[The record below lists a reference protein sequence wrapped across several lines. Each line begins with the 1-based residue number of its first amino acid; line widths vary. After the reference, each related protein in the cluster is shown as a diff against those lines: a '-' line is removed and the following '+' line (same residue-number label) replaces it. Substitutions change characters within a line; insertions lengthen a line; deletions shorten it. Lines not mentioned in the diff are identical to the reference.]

1 MNSRDKYLKQHREY
15 IRKRE
20 LEHINNKITD
30 DKKYR
35 AELQKMYNSTQDE
48 IQRRLERLYIRY
60 AKSEGITIDEAMKLA
75 DKTDVEKFVNRVKEY
90 VKNKDFSKVAND
102 ELKLYNLKMRMSRL
116 ELMKYEIMIEQM
128 RLSGKETD
136 MLYGRLKDDLI
147 EETRRQA
154 GILGIDPD
162 FYEDFI
168 RNSDAI
174 INGDFKSAKFSDRI
188 WANGYKMRGNLQSGI
203 HNSMLLGDNPRTWA
217 RKLEENLSEEMDDTG
232 RQNAFYNAF
241 RLAVTESARVQVN
254 TGLNLMKKSGYE
266 KYIWI
271 AEPGACHI
279 CAPFNNH
286 VFDIEN
292 SDIGDE
298 LPPMHPFCR
307 CSIAA
312 YYNMDEDEDSGYN
325 IDERKFTE
333 YALDYDKAPDKAY
346 AFEEVLGYTKDN
358 YKDLIENILENI
370 DEGSFI
376 EKGNNGY
383 GNLFEQIIELK
394 GANNRIANVL
404 TAWIEENK
412 GKRLTS
418 AYITN
423 RKKSKKQGR
432 K

>member
-1 MNSRDKYLKQHREY
+1 MNSREKYLKQHREY
-15 IRKRE
+15 IKKRE
-20 LEHINNKITD
+20 LEHIKNKITD

-90 VKNKDFSKVAND
+90 VKNKDFSKRANN

-116 ELMKYEIMIEQM
+116 ELMKHEILIEQM

-154 GILGIDPD
+154 GILGLDPD

-174 INGDFKSAKFSDRI
+174 INGDFKSANFSDRI

-232 RQNAFYNAF
+232 KQNAFYNAF

-254 TGLNLMKKSGYE
+254 TGLNLMRKSGYE
-266 KYIWI
+266 KYMWI

-312 YYNMDEDEDSGYN
+312 YYNIDEEQDSGYN
-325 IDERKFTE
+325 IDE
-333 YALDYDKAPDKAY
+333 
-346 AFEEVLGYTKDN
+346 
-358 YKDLIENILENI
+358 
-370 DEGSFI
+370 I
-376 EKGNNGY
+376 EKTEHAEKRREERNVSDDDVSDALNEPLYVGDLEIDKNGRPSRKY
-383 GNLFEQIIELK
+383 VGKNATVVI
-394 GANNRIANVL
+394 NPD
-404 TAWIEENK
+404 TNK
-412 GKRLTS
+412 EITSWRTSSRL
-418 AYITN
+418 
-423 RKKSKKQGR
+423 RKKFEKGGK
-432 K
+432 

>member
-35 AELQKMYNSTQDE
+35 TELQKMYNSTQDE

-90 VKNKDFSKVAND
+90 VKNKDFSKRAND

-116 ELMKYEIMIEQM
+116 ELMKHEILIEQM
-128 RLSGKETD
+128 KLSGKETD
-136 MLYGRLKDDLI
+136 MLYGRLKGDLI

-154 GILGIDPD
+154 GILGLDPG
-162 FYEDFI
+162 FYEEFI

-174 INGDFKSAKFSDRI
+174 INGDFKSANFSDRI

-217 RKLEENLSEEMDDTG
+217 RKLEENLSDELDDTG

-254 TGLNLMKKSGYE
+254 TGLALMKKSGYE

-279 CAPFNNH
+279 CAPFNNR

-312 YYNMDEDEDSGYN
+312 YYNIAEEDDSGYN
-325 IDERKFTE
+325 
-333 YALDYDKAPDKAY
+333 
-346 AFEEVLGYTKDN
+346 KDT
-358 YKDLIENILENI
+358 
-370 DEGSFI
+370 I
-376 EKGNNGY
+376 EKTEHAEKRREERNVSDNDVLDALNDPLYIGDLEVDEKGRLSRKYVGKNATV
-383 GNLFEQIIELK
+383 IINPE
-394 GANNRIANVL
+394 
-404 TAWIEENK
+404 
-412 GKRLTS
+412 
-418 AYITN
+418 TN
-423 RKKSKKQGR
+423 REITSWRTGSRLRKKFEKGGK
-432 K
+432 

>member
-20 LEHINNKITD
+20 LEHIKNKITD

-90 VKNKDFSKVAND
+90 VKNKDFSKRAND

-116 ELMKYEIMIEQM
+116 ELMKHEILIEQM

-154 GILGIDPD
+154 GILGLDPD

-174 INGDFKSAKFSDRI
+174 INGDFKSANFSDRI

-312 YYNMDEDEDSGYN
+312 YYNIAEDADSGYN
-325 IDERKFTE
+325 IDE
-333 YALDYDKAPDKAY
+333 
-346 AFEEVLGYTKDN
+346 
-358 YKDLIENILENI
+358 
-370 DEGSFI
+370 I
-376 EKGNNGY
+376 EKTEHAEKRREERNVSDDDVSDALNEPLYVGDLEIDKNGRPSRKY
-383 GNLFEQIIELK
+383 VGKNATVVI
-394 GANNRIANVL
+394 NPD
-404 TAWIEENK
+404 TNK
-412 GKRLTS
+412 EITSWRTSSRL
-418 AYITN
+418 
-423 RKKSKKQGR
+423 RKKFEKGGK
-432 K
+432 

>member
-1 MNSRDKYLKQHREY
+1 MNSREKYLKQHREY
-15 IRKRE
+15 IKKRE
-20 LEHINNKITD
+20 LEHIKNKITD

-90 VKNKDFSKVAND
+90 VKNKDFSKRAND

-116 ELMKYEIMIEQM
+116 ELMKHEILIEQM

-154 GILGIDPD
+154 GILGLDPD

-174 INGDFKSAKFSDRI
+174 INGDFKSANFSDRI

-232 RQNAFYNAF
+232 KQNAFYNAF

-254 TGLNLMKKSGYE
+254 TGLNLMRKSGYE
-266 KYIWI
+266 KYMWI

-312 YYNMDEDEDSGYN
+312 YYNIDEEQDSGYN
-325 IDERKFTE
+325 IDE
-333 YALDYDKAPDKAY
+333 
-346 AFEEVLGYTKDN
+346 
-358 YKDLIENILENI
+358 
-370 DEGSFI
+370 I
-376 EKGNNGY
+376 EKTEHAEKRREERNVSDDDVSDALNEPLYVGDLEIDKNGRPSRKY
-383 GNLFEQIIELK
+383 VGKNATVVI
-394 GANNRIANVL
+394 NPD
-404 TAWIEENK
+404 TNK
-412 GKRLTS
+412 EITSWRTSSRL
-418 AYITN
+418 
-423 RKKSKKQGR
+423 RKKFEKGGK
-432 K
+432 

>member
-20 LEHINNKITD
+20 LEHINNKIAD

-35 AELQKMYNSTQDE
+35 AELQKMYSSTQDE

-75 DKTDVEKFVNRVKEY
+75 DKTDIEKFVNRVKEY
-90 VKNKDFSKVAND
+90 VKNKDFSKTAND

-136 MLYGRLKDDLI
+136 MLYGRLKEDLI

-154 GILGIDPD
+154 GILGLDPG

-174 INGDFKSAKFSDRI
+174 INGDFKSANFSDRI

-217 RKLEENLSEEMDDTG
+217 RKLEENLSQEMDDTG

-241 RLAVTESARVQVN
+241 RLAVTESARVQIN
-254 TGLNLMKKSGYE
+254 MGLNLMRKSGYE
-266 KYIWI
+266 KYMWI

-312 YYNMDEDEDSGYN
+312 YYNMDEDADSGYN
-325 IDERKFTE
+325 INE
-333 YALDYDKAPDKAY
+333 
-346 AFEEVLGYTKDN
+346 
-358 YKDLIENILENI
+358 
-370 DEGSFI
+370 I
-376 EKGNNGY
+376 EKTEHAEKRREERNVSDDDVSDALNEPLYVGDLEIDKNGRPSRKY
-383 GNLFEQIIELK
+383 VGKNATVVI
-394 GANNRIANVL
+394 NPD
-404 TAWIEENK
+404 TNK
-412 GKRLTS
+412 EITSWRTSSRL
-418 AYITN
+418 
-423 RKKSKKQGR
+423 RKKFEKGVK
-432 K
+432 

>member
-1 MNSRDKYLKQHREY
+1 MNSRDQYLKQHREY

-20 LEHINNKITD
+20 LEHINNKIED

-75 DKTDVEKFVNRVKEY
+75 DKTDIEKFVNRVKEY
-90 VKNKDFSKVAND
+90 VKNKDFSKTAND

-147 EETRRQA
+147 EETKRQA
-154 GILGIDPD
+154 GILGLDPD

-188 WANGYKMRGNLQSGI
+188 WANGYKMRNNLQSGI

-217 RKLEENLSEEMDDTG
+217 RKLEENLSEEMNDTG

-254 TGLNLMKKSGYE
+254 TGLNLMRKSGYE

-286 VFDIEN
+286 VFDIQN

-312 YYNMDEDEDSGYN
+312 YYNMDEEENSGYN
-325 IDERKFTE
+325 IDE
-333 YALDYDKAPDKAY
+333 
-346 AFEEVLGYTKDN
+346 
-358 YKDLIENILENI
+358 
-370 DEGSFI
+370 I
-376 EKGNNGY
+376 EKTEHAEKRREERNVSDDDVSDALNEPLYVGDLEIDKNGRPSRKY
-383 GNLFEQIIELK
+383 VGKNATVVI
-394 GANNRIANVL
+394 NPD
-404 TAWIEENK
+404 TNK
-412 GKRLTS
+412 EITSWRTSSRL
-418 AYITN
+418 
-423 RKKSKKQGR
+423 RKKFEKGGK
-432 K
+432 

>member
-1 MNSRDKYLKQHREY
+1 MNSRDKYLKQHRDY

-20 LEHINNKITD
+20 LEHINNKIVD

-75 DKTDVEKFVNRVKEY
+75 DKTDIEKFVNRVKEY
-90 VKNKDFSKVAND
+90 VKNKDFSKTAND

-154 GILGIDPD
+154 GILGLDPG

-188 WANGYKMRGNLQSGI
+188 WANGYKMRNNLQSGI

-217 RKLEENLSEEMDDTG
+217 RKLEENLSEEMDDIG

-241 RLAVTESARVQVN
+241 RLAVTESARVQIN
-254 TGLNLMKKSGYE
+254 TSLNLMRKSGYE

-312 YYNMDEDEDSGYN
+312 YYNMDEEENSGYN
-325 IDERKFTE
+325 IDE
-333 YALDYDKAPDKAY
+333 
-346 AFEEVLGYTKDN
+346 
-358 YKDLIENILENI
+358 
-370 DEGSFI
+370 I
-376 EKGNNGY
+376 EKTEHAEKRREERNVSDDDVSDALNEPLYVGDLEIDKNGRPSRKY
-383 GNLFEQIIELK
+383 VGKNATVVI
-394 GANNRIANVL
+394 NPD
-404 TAWIEENK
+404 TNK
-412 GKRLTS
+412 EITSWRTSSRL
-418 AYITN
+418 
-423 RKKSKKQGR
+423 RKKFEKGGK
-432 K
+432 

>member
-20 LEHINNKITD
+20 LEHIKNKITD

-35 AELQKMYNSTQDE
+35 AELQKLYNSTQDE

-75 DKTDVEKFVNRVKEY
+75 DKTDIEKFINRVKKY
-90 VKNKDFSKVAND
+90 VKNKDFSKTAND

-154 GILGIDPD
+154 GILGLDPD

-217 RKLEENLSEEMDDTG
+217 RKLEENLSEEMGDTG

-254 TGLNLMKKSGYE
+254 TGLNLMKKADM
-266 KYIWI
+266 K
-271 AEPGACHI
+271 
-279 CAPFNNH
+279 
-286 VFDIEN
+286 
-292 SDIGDE
+292 
-298 LPPMHPFCR
+298 
-307 CSIAA
+307 SIFGLR
-312 YYNMDEDEDSGYN
+312 NL
-325 IDERKFTE
+325 ER
-333 YALDYDKAPDKAY
+333 AISVHL
-346 AFEEVLGYTKDN
+346 
-358 YKDLIENILENI
+358 LITTFSI
-370 DEGSFI
+370 
-376 EKGNNGY
+376 
-383 GNLFEQIIELK
+383 
-394 GANNRIANVL
+394 
-404 TAWIEENK
+404 
-412 GKRLTS
+412 
-418 AYITN
+418 
-423 RKKSKKQGR
+423 
-432 K
+432 

>member
-20 LEHINNKITD
+20 LEHIKNKIID

-35 AELQKMYNSTQDE
+35 AELQKLYNSTQDE

-75 DKTDVEKFVNRVKEY
+75 DKTDIEKFINRVKKY
-90 VKNKDFSKVAND
+90 VKNKDFSKTAND

-154 GILGIDPD
+154 GILGLDPD

-217 RKLEENLSEEMDDTG
+217 RKLEENLSEEMGDTG

-312 YYNMDEDEDSGYN
+312 YYNMDEDADSGYN
-325 IDERKFTE
+325 INE
-333 YALDYDKAPDKAY
+333 
-346 AFEEVLGYTKDN
+346 
-358 YKDLIENILENI
+358 
-370 DEGSFI
+370 I
-376 EKGNNGY
+376 EKTEHAEKRREERNVSDDDVSDALNEPLYVGDLAIDKNGRPSRKY
-383 GNLFEQIIELK
+383 VGKNATVVI
-394 GANNRIANVL
+394 NPD
-404 TAWIEENK
+404 TNK
-412 GKRLTS
+412 EITSWRTSSRL
-418 AYITN
+418 
-423 RKKSKKQGR
+423 RKKFEKGGK
-432 K
+432 

>member
-15 IRKRE
+15 IKKRE
-20 LEHINNKITD
+20 LEHIKNKITD

-90 VKNKDFSKVAND
+90 VKNKDFSKTAND

-116 ELMKYEIMIEQM
+116 QLMKYEILIEQM

-136 MLYGRLKDDLI
+136 MLYGRLKNDLI

-154 GILGIDPD
+154 GILGLDPG

-203 HNSMLLGDNPRTWA
+203 HNSILLGDNPRMWA

-254 TGLNLMKKSGYE
+254 TGLNLMRKSGYE

-279 CAPFNNH
+279 CAPFDNH

-312 YYNMDEDEDSGYN
+312 YYNMDEEQDLEYN
-325 IDERKFTE
+325 IDE
-333 YALDYDKAPDKAY
+333 
-346 AFEEVLGYTKDN
+346 
-358 YKDLIENILENI
+358 
-370 DEGSFI
+370 I
-376 EKGNNGY
+376 EKTEHAEKRREERDVSDDDVFDALNEPLY
-383 GNLFEQIIELK
+383 IEDLK
-394 GANNRIANVL
+394 IDKKGRPSQKYVGKNATVVINPD
-404 TAWIEENK
+404 TNK
-412 GKRLTS
+412 EITSWRTSSRL
-418 AYITN
+418 
-423 RKKSKKQGR
+423 RKKFEKGR

>member
-1 MNSRDKYLKQHREY
+1 MNNRDKYLKQHREY

-20 LEHINNKITD
+20 LEHIKNKITD

-35 AELQKMYNSTQDE
+35 AELQKLYNSTQDE

-60 AKSEGITIDEAMKLA
+60 AKSEGITIEEAMKRA
-75 DKTDVEKFVNRVKEY
+75 DKTDIEKFINRVKEY
-90 VKNKDFSKVAND
+90 VKNKDFSKTAND

-136 MLYGRLKDDLI
+136 MLYGRLKNDLI

-254 TGLNLMKKSGYE
+254 TGLNLMRKSGYE

-279 CAPFNNH
+279 CAPFNNQ

-312 YYNMDEDEDSGYN
+312 YYNMDE
-325 IDERKFTE
+325 
-333 YALDYDKAPDKAY
+333 
-346 AFEEVLGYTKDN
+346 EE
-358 YKDLIENILENI
+358 
-370 DEGSFI
+370 
-376 EKGNNGY
+376 
-383 GNLFEQIIELK
+383 
-394 GANNRIANVL
+394 
-404 TAWIEENK
+404 
-412 GKRLTS
+412 
-418 AYITN
+418 
-423 RKKSKKQGR
+423 
-432 K
+432 

>member
-20 LEHINNKITD
+20 LEHIKNKITD

-48 IQRRLERLYIRY
+48 IQRRLEKLYIRY

-90 VKNKDFSKVAND
+90 VKNKDFSKRAND

-116 ELMKYEIMIEQM
+116 ELMKHEILIEQM

-136 MLYGRLKDDLI
+136 MLYGRLKNDLI

-154 GILGIDPD
+154 GILGLDPD

-174 INGDFKSAKFSDRI
+174 INGDFKSANFSDRI

-241 RLAVTESARVQVN
+241 RLAVTESARVHIN
-254 TGLNLMKKSGYE
+254 TSLNLMRKSGYE

-312 YYNMDEDEDSGYN
+312 YYNIDEEQDSGYN
-325 IDERKFTE
+325 INE
-333 YALDYDKAPDKAY
+333 
-346 AFEEVLGYTKDN
+346 
-358 YKDLIENILENI
+358 
-370 DEGSFI
+370 I
-376 EKGNNGY
+376 EKTEHAEKRREERNVSDDDVSDALNEPLYVGDLEIDKNGRPSRKY
-383 GNLFEQIIELK
+383 VGKNATVVI
-394 GANNRIANVL
+394 NPD
-404 TAWIEENK
+404 TNK
-412 GKRLTS
+412 EITSWRTSSRL
-418 AYITN
+418 
-423 RKKSKKQGR
+423 RKKFEKGGK
-432 K
+432 

>member
-1 MNSRDKYLKQHREY
+1 MNSRDKYLKQHKDY

-20 LEHINNKITD
+20 LEHIKNKITD

-35 AELQKMYNSTQDE
+35 AELQKLYNSTQDE

-75 DKTDVEKFVNRVKEY
+75 DKTDIEKFVNRVKEY
-90 VKNKDFSKVAND
+90 VKNKDFSKRAND

-116 ELMKYEIMIEQM
+116 ELMKHEILIEQM

-136 MLYGRLKDDLI
+136 MLYGRLKEDLI

-154 GILGIDPD
+154 GILGLDPG

-241 RLAVTESARVQVN
+241 RLAVTESARVHIN
-254 TGLNLMKKSGYE
+254 TSLNLMKKSGYE

-286 VFDIEN
+286 VFDIEK

-312 YYNMDEDEDSGYN
+312 YYNMDEDEDSRYN
-325 IDERKFTE
+325 IDE
-333 YALDYDKAPDKAY
+333 
-346 AFEEVLGYTKDN
+346 
-358 YKDLIENILENI
+358 
-370 DEGSFI
+370 I
-376 EKGNNGY
+376 EKTEHAEKRREERNVSDDDVSDALNEPLYVGDLEIDKNGRPSRKY
-383 GNLFEQIIELK
+383 VGKNATVVI
-394 GANNRIANVL
+394 NPD
-404 TAWIEENK
+404 TNK
-412 GKRLTS
+412 EITSWRTSSRL
-418 AYITN
+418 
-423 RKKSKKQGR
+423 RKKFEKGGK
-432 K
+432 

>member
-20 LEHINNKITD
+20 LEHIKDKITD

-35 AELQKMYNSTQDE
+35 VELQKLYNSTQDE

-75 DKTDVEKFVNRVKEY
+75 DKTDIEKFVNRVKKY
-90 VKNKDFSKVAND
+90 VKNKDFSKTAND

-128 RLSGKETD
+128 KLSGKETD

-147 EETRRQA
+147 EETKRQA
-154 GILGIDPD
+154 GILGIDPE

-232 RQNAFYNAF
+232 RENAFYNAF

-254 TGLNLMKKSGYE
+254 TGLNLMRKSGYE

-279 CAPFNNH
+279 CAPFNNQ

-312 YYNMDEDEDSGYN
+312 YYNMDEEENSGYN
-325 IDERKFTE
+325 IDE
-333 YALDYDKAPDKAY
+333 
-346 AFEEVLGYTKDN
+346 
-358 YKDLIENILENI
+358 
-370 DEGSFI
+370 I
-376 EKGNNGY
+376 EKTEHAEKRREERNVSDDDVSDALNEPLYVGDLEIDKNGRPSQKY
-383 GNLFEQIIELK
+383 VGKNATVVI
-394 GANNRIANVL
+394 NPD
-404 TAWIEENK
+404 TNK
-412 GKRLTS
+412 EITSWRTSSRL
-418 AYITN
+418 
-423 RKKSKKQGR
+423 RKKFEKGGK
-432 K
+432 

>member
-1 MNSRDKYLKQHREY
+1 
-15 IRKRE
+15 
-20 LEHINNKITD
+20 
-30 DKKYR
+30 
-35 AELQKMYNSTQDE
+35 
-48 IQRRLERLYIRY
+48 
-60 AKSEGITIDEAMKLA
+60 
-75 DKTDVEKFVNRVKEY
+75 
-90 VKNKDFSKVAND
+90 
-102 ELKLYNLKMRMSRL
+102 
-116 ELMKYEIMIEQM
+116 M

-154 GILGIDPD
+154 GILGLDPG
-162 FYEDFI
+162 FYEEFI

-232 RQNAFYNAF
+232 KQNAFYNAF
-241 RLAVTESARVQVN
+241 RLSVTESARVQVN
-254 TGLNLMKKSGYE
+254 TGLKLMRKSGYE

-279 CAPFNNH
+279 CAPFNDH

-312 YYNMDEDEDSGYN
+312 YYNMDEEID
-325 IDERKFTE
+325 IDE
-333 YALDYDKAPDKAY
+333 KARELA
-346 AFEEVLGYTKDN
+346 EELGYSPLSD
-358 YKDLIENILENI
+358 
-370 DEGSFI
+370 SVVVP
-376 EKGNNGY
+376 
-383 GNLFEQIIELK
+383 
-394 GANNRIANVL
+394 VL
-404 TAWIEENK
+404 RSDSMEWIEELTSEEKSSISKYTYNGKDSDGLRLFEKINGYLENRYTPIDEKEKEIILRNAYNINK
-412 GKRLTS
+412 GLLKNELKHDIIVYRKENGIDRLNDVLDRFLSTSVSKRGVFTGNPNVAIIVPKGTNG
-418 AYITN
+418 AYIELLAED
-423 RKKSKKQGR
+423 RYKKQREFLFNSGIELNNLYNEKGINIFEVKNEGKR
-432 K
+432 N

>member
-15 IRKRE
+15 TRKRE
-20 LEHINNKITD
+20 LEHINNKIED

-35 AELQKMYNSTQDE
+35 AELQKLYNSTQDE

-90 VKNKDFSKVAND
+90 VKNKDFSKRAND

-116 ELMKYEIMIEQM
+116 ELMKHEIMIEQM

-154 GILGIDPD
+154 GILGLDPG

-203 HNSMLLGDNPRTWA
+203 HNSMLLGDNPRKWA

-241 RLAVTESARVQVN
+241 RLAVTESARVQIN
-254 TGLNLMKKSGYE
+254 TSLNLMRKSGYE

-312 YYNMDEDEDSGYN
+312 YYNMDEEENSGYN
-325 IDERKFTE
+325 IDE
-333 YALDYDKAPDKAY
+333 
-346 AFEEVLGYTKDN
+346 
-358 YKDLIENILENI
+358 
-370 DEGSFI
+370 I
-376 EKGNNGY
+376 EKTEHAEKRREERNVSDDDVSDALNEPLYVGDLEIDKNGRPSRKY
-383 GNLFEQIIELK
+383 VGKNATVVI
-394 GANNRIANVL
+394 NPD
-404 TAWIEENK
+404 TNK
-412 GKRLTS
+412 EITSWRTSSRL
-418 AYITN
+418 
-423 RKKSKKQGR
+423 RKKFEKGGK
-432 K
+432 

>member
-1 MNSRDKYLKQHREY
+1 MNSRDQYLKQHREY

-20 LEHINNKITD
+20 LEHINNKIED

-90 VKNKDFSKVAND
+90 VKNKDFSKTAND

-147 EETRRQA
+147 EETKRQA
-154 GILGIDPD
+154 GILGIDPE

-266 KYIWI
+266 KYMWI

-279 CAPFNNH
+279 CAPFNNQ

-312 YYNMDEDEDSGYN
+312 YYNMDEEENSGYN
-325 IDERKFTE
+325 IDE
-333 YALDYDKAPDKAY
+333 
-346 AFEEVLGYTKDN
+346 
-358 YKDLIENILENI
+358 
-370 DEGSFI
+370 I
-376 EKGNNGY
+376 EKTEHAEKRREERNVSDDDVSDALNEPLYVGDLEIDKNGRPSRKY
-383 GNLFEQIIELK
+383 VGKNATVVI
-394 GANNRIANVL
+394 NPD
-404 TAWIEENK
+404 TNK
-412 GKRLTS
+412 EITSWRTSSRL
-418 AYITN
+418 
-423 RKKSKKQGR
+423 RKKFEKGGK
-432 K
+432 

>member
-1 MNSRDKYLKQHREY
+1 MLIWILRICQTVNCLFCNTNKFRKY
-15 IRKRE
+15 
-20 LEHINNKITD
+20 NNFISHF
-30 DKKYR
+30 KYKVDTSVSAFFMTR
-35 AELQKMYNSTQDE
+35 FFE
-48 IQRRLERLYIRY
+48 I
-60 AKSEGITIDEAMKLA
+60 KC
-75 DKTDVEKFVNRVKEY
+75 
-90 VKNKDFSKVAND
+90 
-102 ELKLYNLKMRMSRL
+102 
-116 ELMKYEIMIEQM
+116 EILNWQM
-128 RLSGKETD
+128 MLSGKETD

-154 GILGIDPD
+154 GILGLDPD

-232 RQNAFYNAF
+232 KQNAFYNAF
-241 RLAVTESARVQVN
+241 RLAVTESARVQIN
-254 TGLNLMKKSGYE
+254 TGLNLMRKSGYE

-312 YYNMDEDEDSGYN
+312 YYNIAEDEDSGYN
-325 IDERKFTE
+325 IDEIEKTEHAEKRREERNVSDDDVSDALNEPLYVGDLEIDKNGRPSRKYVGKNATVVIN
-333 YALDYDKAPDKAY
+333 PDTNK
-346 AFEEVLGYTKDN
+346 EITSWRTSSRLRK
-358 YKDLIENILENI
+358 K
-370 DEGSFI
+370 I
-376 EKGNNGY
+376 EKG
-383 GNLFEQIIELK
+383 
-394 GANNRIANVL
+394 
-404 TAWIEENK
+404 
-412 GKRLTS
+412 GK
-418 AYITN
+418 
-423 RKKSKKQGR
+423 
-432 K
+432 

>member
-15 IRKRE
+15 VKKRE
-20 LEHINNKITD
+20 LEHIKNKITD

-90 VKNKDFSKVAND
+90 VKNKDFSKRAND

-116 ELMKYEIMIEQM
+116 ELMKHEILIEQM

-154 GILGIDPD
+154 GILGLDPD

-254 TGLNLMKKSGYE
+254 TGLNLMRKSGYE
-266 KYIWI
+266 KYMWI

-286 VFDIEN
+286 VFDIEK
-292 SDIGDE
+292 SDIGDD

-312 YYNMDEDEDSGYN
+312 YYNMDEDADSGYN
-325 IDERKFTE
+325 INE
-333 YALDYDKAPDKAY
+333 
-346 AFEEVLGYTKDN
+346 
-358 YKDLIENILENI
+358 
-370 DEGSFI
+370 I
-376 EKGNNGY
+376 EKTEHAEKRREERNVSDDDVSDALNEPLYVGDLEIDKNGRPSRKY
-383 GNLFEQIIELK
+383 VGKNATVVI
-394 GANNRIANVL
+394 NPD
-404 TAWIEENK
+404 TNK
-412 GKRLTS
+412 EITSWRTSSRL
-418 AYITN
+418 
-423 RKKSKKQGR
+423 RKKFEKGGK
-432 K
+432 

>member
-20 LEHINNKITD
+20 LEHINNKIED

-35 AELQKMYNSTQDE
+35 AELQKLYNSTQDE

-90 VKNKDFSKVAND
+90 VKNKDFSKRAND

-116 ELMKYEIMIEQM
+116 ELMKHEIMIEQM

-154 GILGIDPD
+154 GILGLDPG

-203 HNSMLLGDNPRTWA
+203 HNSMLLGDNPRKWA

-241 RLAVTESARVQVN
+241 RLAVTESARVQIN
-254 TGLNLMKKSGYE
+254 TSLNLMRKSGYE

-312 YYNMDEDEDSGYN
+312 YYNMDEEENSGYN
-325 IDERKFTE
+325 IDE
-333 YALDYDKAPDKAY
+333 
-346 AFEEVLGYTKDN
+346 
-358 YKDLIENILENI
+358 
-370 DEGSFI
+370 I
-376 EKGNNGY
+376 EKTEHAEKRREERNVSDDDVSDALNEPLYVGDLEIDKNGRPSRKY
-383 GNLFEQIIELK
+383 VGKNATVVI
-394 GANNRIANVL
+394 NPD
-404 TAWIEENK
+404 TNK
-412 GKRLTS
+412 EITSWRTSSRL
-418 AYITN
+418 
-423 RKKSKKQGR
+423 RKKFEKGGK
-432 K
+432 

>member
-1 MNSRDKYLKQHREY
+1 MNNRDKYLKQHREY

-20 LEHINNKITD
+20 LEHIKNKITD

-35 AELQKMYNSTQDE
+35 AELQKLYNSTHDE

-75 DKTDVEKFVNRVKEY
+75 DKTDIEKFINRVKKY
-90 VKNKDFSKVAND
+90 VKNKDFSKTAND

-147 EETRRQA
+147 EETKRRA

-358 YKDLIENILENI
+358 YNDLIENILENI

>member
-1 MNSRDKYLKQHREY
+1 MNSRDKYLKQHKDY

-20 LEHINNKITD
+20 LEHIKNKITD

-35 AELQKMYNSTQDE
+35 AELQKLYNSTQDE

-75 DKTDVEKFVNRVKEY
+75 DKTDIEKFINRVKKY
-90 VKNKDFSKVAND
+90 VKNKDFSKTAND

-154 GILGIDPD
+154 GILGLDPD

-217 RKLEENLSEEMDDTG
+217 RKLEENLSEEMGDTG

-312 YYNMDEDEDSGYN
+312 YYNMDEDADSGYN
-325 IDERKFTE
+325 INE
-333 YALDYDKAPDKAY
+333 
-346 AFEEVLGYTKDN
+346 
-358 YKDLIENILENI
+358 
-370 DEGSFI
+370 I
-376 EKGNNGY
+376 EKTEHAEKRREERNVSDDDVSDALNEPLYVGDLEIDKNGRPSRKYVGKNATVVINPDTNKEITSWRTSSRLRKNLRKVGNDVY
-383 GNLFEQIIELK
+383 
-394 GANNRIANVL
+394 R
-404 TAWIEENK
+404 
-412 GKRLTS
+412 
-418 AYITN
+418 
-423 RKKSKKQGR
+423 
-432 K
+432 

>member
-1 MNSRDKYLKQHREY
+1 MNSRDKYLKQHKDY

-20 LEHINNKITD
+20 LEHIKNKITD

-35 AELQKMYNSTQDE
+35 AELQKLYNSTQDE

-75 DKTDVEKFVNRVKEY
+75 DKTDIEKFVNRVKEY
-90 VKNKDFSKVAND
+90 VKNKDFSKRAND

-116 ELMKYEIMIEQM
+116 ELMKHEILIEHM

-136 MLYGRLKDDLI
+136 MLYGRLKEDLI

-154 GILGIDPD
+154 GILGLDPG

-241 RLAVTESARVQVN
+241 RLAVTESARVHIN
-254 TGLNLMKKSGYE
+254 TSLNLMKKSGYE

-286 VFDIEN
+286 VFDIEK

-312 YYNMDEDEDSGYN
+312 YYNMDEDEDSRYN
-325 IDERKFTE
+325 IDE
-333 YALDYDKAPDKAY
+333 
-346 AFEEVLGYTKDN
+346 
-358 YKDLIENILENI
+358 
-370 DEGSFI
+370 I
-376 EKGNNGY
+376 EKTEHAEKRREERNVSDDDVSDALNEPLYVGDLEIDKNGRPSRKY
-383 GNLFEQIIELK
+383 VGKNATVVI
-394 GANNRIANVL
+394 NPD
-404 TAWIEENK
+404 TNK
-412 GKRLTS
+412 EITSWRTSSRL
-418 AYITN
+418 
-423 RKKSKKQGR
+423 RKKFEKGGK
-432 K
+432 

>member
-1 MNSRDKYLKQHREY
+1 MNNRDKYLKQHKDY

-20 LEHINNKITD
+20 LEHIKNKITD

-35 AELQKMYNSTQDE
+35 AELQKLYNSTQDE

-75 DKTDVEKFVNRVKEY
+75 DKTDIEKFINRVKKY
-90 VKNKDFSKVAND
+90 VKNKDFSKTAND

-147 EETRRQA
+147 EETKRQA

-241 RLAVTESARVQVN
+241 RLAVTESARVHIN
-254 TGLNLMKKSGYE
+254 TGLNLMRKSGYE

-312 YYNMDEDEDSGYN
+312 YYNMDEEENSGYN
-325 IDERKFTE
+325 IDE
-333 YALDYDKAPDKAY
+333 
-346 AFEEVLGYTKDN
+346 
-358 YKDLIENILENI
+358 
-370 DEGSFI
+370 I
-376 EKGNNGY
+376 EKTEHAEKRREERNVSDDDVSDALNEPLYVGDLEIDKNGRPSRKY
-383 GNLFEQIIELK
+383 VGKNATVVI
-394 GANNRIANVL
+394 NPD
-404 TAWIEENK
+404 TNK
-412 GKRLTS
+412 EITS
-418 AYITN
+418 WRTSSRF
-423 RKKSKKQGR
+423 RKKFEKGGK
-432 K
+432 